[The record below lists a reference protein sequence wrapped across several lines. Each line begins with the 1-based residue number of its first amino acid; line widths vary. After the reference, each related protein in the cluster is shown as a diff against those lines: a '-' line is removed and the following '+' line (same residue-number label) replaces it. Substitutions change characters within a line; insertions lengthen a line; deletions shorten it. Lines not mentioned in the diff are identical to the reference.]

1 MNQDDKHR
9 EDGAEKEAKA
19 ALLSK
24 EDTAA
29 EATAKKVIG
38 VVDEHTVSEEDVQ
51 RIMAQYDKES
61 NTRVYKGAPKEIVR
75 WLCIALTLYMIAIN
89 TFIHLP
95 TQVHRASFVA
105 LIIFFA
111 FMLYP
116 ARKGDAPRKNY
127 VPWYDIVLALIGVA
141 AFLYYVINFRTI
153 VGQMGLYT
161 TRDMIFAIIGIAV
174 LFECCRRV
182 VGIPLMVAVSLFL
195 CYAYFGKYIPGDFGH
210 AGYTL
215 NRIFNFL
222 FYTTE
227 GVIGTPISVC
237 ATFIFIFILFGAFL
251 EKTGIGAFFIDIA
264 NSVAGKAVGGPAKV
278 AVISSALYGTISGSS
293 VGNVVGTGS
302 FTIPMMKRIG
312 YKPYFA
318 GAVEAAASTGGQ
330 LMPPVMGAAAFLMAE
345 ITGISYARI
354 ILAAAIPAVLYFT
367 GILIAVHFEAM
378 KLGLKGMPA
387 AQIPKFGKLLREKG
401 QLFLAI
407 VAIVIF
413 LSSGYTITRSALYA
427 IVVAIV
433 VSMFRAD
440 TRMSPKSFLEALE
453 NGGRNSIGVAVAC
466 AMAGMIVGVVTMTG
480 LGLTFA
486 GALQKL
492 AAGISSPFFRLLAAL
507 FFCMIASIMLGM
519 GVPTTANYVIMATVT
534 APILLQVSAN
544 AGIVVPLLAAHL
556 FVFYFGIIADITPPV
571 ALAAYAGSA
580 IAKSDPMRTGVTA
593 SRLGIA
599 AFIVPYIFVMSPQM
613 LFLAPGADPA
623 SPLYY
628 SIYPSAISMIQAS
641 VTALVGV
648 AGIAAA
654 LTGFVSTKLYW
665 WERILALIGGLLLID
680 PGGLTDLIGIG
691 LVALALVTQGA
702 RVRGASKA
710 EKLEI

>member
-1 MNQDDKHR
+1 MKHEDKRR
-9 EDGAEKEAKA
+9 EDSAEHRAEA
-19 ALLSK
+19 ALPA
-24 EDTAA
+24 EEAVAA
-29 EATAKKVIG
+29 ETAVNKVID
-38 VVDEHTVSEEDVQ
+38 VVDEYTVSQEEVQ

-61 NTRVYKGAPKEIVR
+61 NTRIYKGVPKEIVR
-75 WLCIALTLYMIAIN
+75 WLCIALTVYMIAIN
-89 TFIHLP
+89 TILHLP
-95 TQVHRASFVA
+95 AQVHRASFVA

-116 ARKGDAPRKNY
+116 ARKGDTARQNY
-127 VPWYDIVLALIGVA
+127 VPWYDIALALIGMA
-141 AFLYYVINFRTI
+141 AFMYYVLNFRII

-161 TRDMIFAIIGIAV
+161 TRDMVIAIIGIAV
-174 LFECCRRV
+174 LYECCRRV

-210 AGYTL
+210 AGYGL

-227 GVIGTPISVC
+227 GIIGTPISVC
-237 ATFIFIFILFGAFL
+237 STFIFIFILFGAFL

-264 NSVAGKAVGGPAKV
+264 NSIAGKAIGGPAKV
-278 AVISSALYGTISGSS
+278 AVISSALQGTISGSS
-293 VGNVVGTGS
+293 VANTVGTGS
-302 FTIPMMKRIG
+302 FTIPMMKRMG
-312 YKPYFA
+312 YKPHFA

-367 GILIAVHFEAM
+367 GIFIAVHFEAM

-387 AQIPKFGKLLREKG
+387 AEIPKFGRMIREKG
-401 QLFLAI
+401 QLLLAI
-407 VAIVIF
+407 VAIVFF
-413 LSSGYTITRSALYA
+413 LSAGYTITRAALYA
-427 IVVAIV
+427 ILVAIV

-440 TRMSPKSFLEALE
+440 TRLTPKSFLEALE

-466 AMAGMIVGVVTMTG
+466 GMAGMIVGVVTMTG

-486 GALQKL
+486 GSLQKM
-492 AAGISSPFFRLLAAL
+492 AAGISSPFFRLLSAL

-534 APILLQVSAN
+534 APIVVQM
-544 AGIVVPLLAAHL
+544 GVPLLAAHL

-580 IAKSDPMRTGVTA
+580 IARSDPMRTGVTA
-593 SRLGIA
+593 SRLGVA
-599 AFIVPYIFVMSPQM
+599 ALIVPYIFAMNPQM
-613 LFLAPGADPA
+613 LFLNPFANPAD
-623 SPLYY
+623 PLYY
-628 SIYPSAISMIQAS
+628 QTYASAISMIQVS
-641 VTALVGV
+641 LTALVGI
-648 AGIAAA
+648 AGIGAA
-654 LTGFVSTKLYW
+654 LTGFVSAKLNW
-665 WERILALIGGLLLID
+665 WERILALIGGLLLVD
-680 PGGLTDLIGIG
+680 PRGMTDLVGISI
-691 LVALALVTQGA
+691 VIVVLATQGIRA
-702 RVRGASKA
+702 KRQKA
-710 EKLEI
+710 QA

>member
-1 MNQDDKHR
+1 MTQDETRQEIPQEQPAQDPP
-9 EDGAEKEAKA
+9 
-19 ALLSK
+19 S
-24 EDTAA
+24 
-29 EATAKKVIG
+29 ATEGTDQAQNTVVGVI
-38 VVDEHTVSEEDVQ
+38 DEHTVSEEEVQ

-61 NTRVYKGAPKEIVR
+61 NTRVYKGVPKEIVR
-75 WLCIALTLYMIAIN
+75 WLCIALTFYMIAIN

-95 TQVHRASFVA
+95 AQVHRASFVA

-116 ARKGDAPRKNY
+116 ARKGDTARQNY
-127 VPWYDIVLALIGVA
+127 VPWYDIFLALIGMA

-161 TRDMIFAIIGIAV
+161 TTDMVVAIIGIAI

-182 VGIPLMVAVSLFL
+182 VGIPLIVAVSLFL
-195 CYAYFGKYIPGDFGH
+195 CYAYFGKFIPGDFGH
-210 AGYTL
+210 AGYSL

-227 GVIGTPISVC
+227 GVIGTPINVC
-237 ATFIFIFILFGAFL
+237 STFIFIFILFGAFL

-264 NSVAGKAVGGPAKV
+264 NAIAGKAVGGPAKV
-278 AVISSALYGTISGSS
+278 AVISSALQGTISGSS
-293 VGNVVGTGS
+293 VANTVGTGS
-302 FTIPMMKRIG
+302 FTIPMMKRMG
-312 YKPYFA
+312 YKPHFA

-354 ILAAAIPAVLYFT
+354 ILAAAIPAALYFT
-367 GILIAVHFEAM
+367 GIFIAVHFEAK
-378 KLGLKGMPA
+378 KLGLKGLPSA
-387 AQIPKFGKLLREKG
+387 EIPKFGRMMREKG
-401 QLFLAI
+401 QLLLAI
-407 VAIVIF
+407 VAIVFF
-413 LSSGYTITRSALYA
+413 LSAGYTITRSALYA
-427 IVVAIV
+427 ILVAIG
-433 VSMFRAD
+433 VSMFRKD
-440 TRMSPKSFLEALE
+440 TRLTPKTFLEALE

-466 AMAGMIVGVVTMTG
+466 GMAGMIVGVVTMTG

-486 GALQKL
+486 SALQKM
-492 AAGISSPFFRLLAAL
+492 AAGISSPFFRLLSAL

-534 APILLQVSAN
+534 APIVVQM
-544 AGIVVPLLAAHL
+544 GVPLLAAHL

-593 SRLGIA
+593 SRLGVA
-599 AFIVPYIFVMSPQM
+599 AFIVPYIFVMSPHM
-613 LFLAPGADPA
+613 LFLSPLADPA

-628 SIYPSAISMIQAS
+628 SIYPSAISMIQVS
-641 VTALVGV
+641 LTAVAGV
-648 AGIAAA
+648 AGVAAA
-654 LTGFVSTKLYW
+654 LTGFISGKLHW
-665 WERILALIGGLLLID
+665 WERVMALVGGLLLVD
-680 PGGLTDLIGIG
+680 PNGITDLVGVG
-691 LVALALVTQGA
+691 LVALVLITHTIRAKRRDMA
-702 RVRGASKA
+702 AA
-710 EKLEI
+710 

>member
-1 MNQDDKHR
+1 MTE
-9 EDGAEKEAKA
+9 EDII
-19 ALLSK
+19 
-24 EDTAA
+24 
-29 EATAKKVIG
+29 KVVG
-38 VVDEHTVSEEDVQ
+38 VVDEHTVSQEEVQ

-61 NTRVYKGAPKEIVR
+61 NTRLYKGVPKQLVR
-75 WLCIALTLYMIAIN
+75 WLCIALTVYMIAIN
-89 TFIHLP
+89 TFIHLSA
-95 TQVHRASFVA
+95 QVHRASFVA

-116 ARKGDAPRKNY
+116 ARKGDSARHNY
-127 VPWYDIVLALIGVA
+127 VPWYDIALALIGMA
-141 AFLYYVINFRTI
+141 AFLYYVINFRNI

-161 TRDMIFAIIGIAV
+161 TRDMVIAIIGIAV

-182 VGIPLMVAVSLFL
+182 VGIPLMIAVSLFL

-210 AGYTL
+210 AGYSL

-237 ATFIFIFILFGAFL
+237 STFIFIFILFGAFL

-264 NSVAGKAVGGPAKV
+264 NSIAGKAVGGPAKV
-278 AVISSALYGTISGSS
+278 AVISSALQGTISGSS
-293 VGNVVGTGS
+293 VANTVGTGS
-302 FTIPMMKRIG
+302 FTIPMMKRMG
-312 YKPYFA
+312 YKPHFA

-330 LMPPVMGAAAFLMAE
+330 LMPPIMGAAAFLMAE

-354 ILAAAIPAVLYFT
+354 ILAAVIPAALYFT
-367 GILIAVHFEAM
+367 GIFIAVHFEAK

-387 AQIPKFGKLLREKG
+387 SEIPKFGRLLREKG
-401 QLFLAI
+401 QLLLAI
-407 VAIVIF
+407 VAIVFF
-413 LSSGYTITRSALYA
+413 LSAGYTITRAALYA
-427 IVVAIV
+427 ILVAIA
-433 VSMFRAD
+433 VSMFRKD
-440 TRMSPKSFLEALE
+440 TRLTPKSFLEAME

-466 AMAGMIVGVVTMTG
+466 GMAGMIVGVVTMTG

-486 GALQKL
+486 GALQKM
-492 AAGISSPFFRLLAAL
+492 AAGISSPFLQLLTAL

-534 APILLQVSAN
+534 API
-544 AGIVVPLLAAHL
+544 VVQMGVPILAAHL

-593 SRLGIA
+593 SRLGVA
-599 AFIVPYIFVMSPQM
+599 AFIVPYIFVMSPHM
-613 LFLAPGADPA
+613 LFLNPTADPA

-628 SIYPSAISMIQAS
+628 STYPTIVSMIQVS
-641 VTALVGV
+641 LTAISGIAGV
-648 AGIAAA
+648 ASA
-654 LTGFVSTKLYW
+654 LTGFISGKLFW
-665 WERILALIGGLLLID
+665 WERILALAGGLLLID
-680 PGGLTDLIGIG
+680 PNGLTDLVGMGI
-691 LVALALVTQGA
+691 VAFVLVTHII
-702 RVRGASKA
+702 RSKRQNMI
-710 EKLEI
+710 KLEV